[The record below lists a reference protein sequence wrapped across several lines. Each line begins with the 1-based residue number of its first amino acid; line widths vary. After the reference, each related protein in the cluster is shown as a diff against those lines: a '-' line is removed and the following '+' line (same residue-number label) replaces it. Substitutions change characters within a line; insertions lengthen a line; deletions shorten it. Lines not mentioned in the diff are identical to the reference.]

1 MSRFLLF
8 FTVLLM
14 IIGCKHPPEVKF
26 QPQLVVHCLLQTGS
40 LPRRAKINHYYR
52 LQEPFDSVF
61 PGASIQIRS
70 KNDTWNLSYLGGD
83 IYQTAES
90 VVVNEGDTFHIVV
103 VHPEFD
109 TVTGRTVVPG
119 GFTIRFPGPGD
130 TVSMSDSMVWTRS
143 QNCRGYFMSFRQIS
157 SQDTFYID
165 FLIPNDLFGP
175 NSDTTRVKLD
185 QMYFLYLVAPPPNS
199 PPKPCTLH
207 LWALDTNYY
216 IWSAAGGLVAGGQT
230 VQDSCRLQGGL
241 GVLGSAVERFVPV
254 FVRGDT
260 SPPPRR
266 KTR

>member
-1 MSRFLLF
+1 MRRFLLF
-8 FTVLLM
+8 FTVLLLTV
-14 IIGCKHPPEVKF
+14 GCEQPPGVKF
-26 QPQLVVHCLLQTGS
+26 KPQLVLHCLLQTGS
-40 LPRRAKINHYYR
+40 LPRQARVNRSYR

-61 PGASIQIRS
+61 PGASVQIRS
-70 KNDTWNLSYLGGD
+70 KNATWNLSYLVSHM
-83 IYQTAES
+83 YQSAES

-103 VHPEFD
+103 AHPEFD

-119 GFTIRFPGPGD
+119 GFTIQFPCPGD

-143 QNCRGYFMSFRQIS
+143 TNCRGYFMSFRQIVP
-157 SQDTFYID
+157 QDTFYID
-165 FLIPNDLFGP
+165 FLIPNDSFSP
-175 NSDTTRVKLD
+175 NYDTTRVKLPR
-185 QMYFLYLVAPPPNS
+185 MFFLYLVAPPPDS

-241 GVLGSAVERFVPV
+241 GVFGSAVERFVPV
-254 FVRGDT
+254 FVRADT
-260 SPPPRR
+260 GSPLRQ